1 MVKDMEVIFGKNKK
15 VGNKMRKRKRDKMEA
30 DAFPLKK
37 SIFFEHLLYQN
48 ELDAPM
54 PSMACT

>member
-1 MVKDMEVIFGKNKK
+1 MEVIFGKNKK